1 MSATQLLTVDFET
14 YYDKDYSLSK
24 LTTEEY
30 VRSDLFEVIGVC
42 VKRNSDPIE
51 WFSGTHQETAQ
62 WLEQFDWG
70 SSLVLAHNTMFD
82 SAILSWRFNII
93 PLGWLDT
100 MSMAQVVVPATQS
113 KSLANLA
120 VYYEIGVK
128 GTEVINALGKHRS
141 DFTPQELDR
150 YADYCRLD
158 VELTYNLFNKLLVG
172 FPQQELKLIDLT
184 LRMFAEPVLEVDLD
198 LLHKHLSNI
207 RSFKD
212 KLLDASGL
220 DTETLMSN
228 NKFAEWLRS
237 RGVEPPMKISPTTGR
252 EALAFSKTDK
262 GFLALQDHDDV
273 IVQTAVAAR
282 LGVKSTLEET
292 RTERF
297 IGIGSRGRLP
307 VPLKYYAAH
316 TGRWGGSDSLNLQNL
331 PSRTGTSNLKK
342 SIVAP
347 KGFVIIDADSS
358 QIEARTLAWLAEQ
371 NDLVEFFEK
380 NNAEIAAG
388 VPKKEMQYDPYKI
401 MAAQIYGKHVDQITD
416 AERFI
421 GKTVVLGCG
430 YGMGADKFKNMLSLQ
445 KINIDKG
452 EAERIVQTYRRNN
465 FAIKNLWDQGQNVLR
480 MIMQGRNSHFGKHG
494 VVSVMEG
501 GLLLPSG
508 ITMRYNNLRRTDN
521 GFEYDAKKNE
531 VVRIYG
537 GKVVENAIQ
546 ALARIV
552 IGQQML
558 KIAERYRVVLTVHDA
573 VACIAP
579 ETEMLEARRYVE
591 ECMRTA
597 PAWAV
602 GIPLNCESG
611 YGRSYGD
618 C

>member
-24 LTTEEY
+24 VTTEEY
-30 VRSDLFEVIGVC
+30 VRSDLFEVIGVS
-42 VKRNSDPIE
+42 VKVNEDPPQ
-51 WFSGTHQETAQ
+51 WFSGTHQQTAQ
-62 WLEQFDWG
+62 WLGQFDWG

-82 SAILSWRFNII
+82 SAILSWRFGII

-100 MSMAQVVVPATQS
+100 MSMAQAVVPATQS

-120 VYYEIGVK
+120 VYYEVGVK
-128 GTEVINALGKHRS
+128 GTEVINALGKRRI
-141 DFTPQELDR
+141 DFTPQELAR
-150 YADYCRLD
+150 YGDYCVND
-158 VELTYNLFNKLLVG
+158 TELTYTLFNKLLDG

-184 LRMFAEPVLEVDLD
+184 IRMFAEPVLEVDTE
-198 LLHKHLSNI
+198 LLIEHLKGI
-207 RSFKD
+207 REFKD

-228 NKFAEWLRS
+228 NKFADWLRS
-237 RGVEPPMKISPTTGR
+237 RGVEPPTKVSPTTGR

-262 GFLALQDHDDV
+262 DFLALQDHEDV
-273 IVQTAVAAR
+273 IIQTAVAAR

-297 IGIGSRGRLP
+297 IGIGSRGKLP

-316 TGRWGGSDSLNLQNL
+316 TGRWGGADSLNLQNL
-331 PSRTGTSNLKK
+331 PSRTGSSSLKK

-347 KGFVIIDADSS
+347 QGFVMIDADSA
-358 QIEARTLAWLAEQ
+358 QIEARMLAWLSGQ
-371 NDLVEFFEK
+371 NDLVEQFTVGED
-380 NNAEIAAG
+380 
-388 VPKKEMQYDPYKI
+388 VYRL
-401 MAAQIYGKHVDQITD
+401 MASAIYSKDVSDITKD
-416 AERFI
+416 ERFI

-430 YGMGADKFKNMLSLQ
+430 YGMGAEKFKNMLSLQ
-445 KINIDKG
+445 KVSMEKS
-452 EAERIVQTYRRNN
+452 EAERIISIYREKN
-465 FAIKNLWDQGQNVLR
+465 FKIKQLWGQGQNALR
-480 MIMQGRNSHFGKHG
+480 FILQKRNAPIGQHD
-494 VVSVMEG
+494 VVRVMDG

-508 ITMRYNNLRRTDN
+508 ITMRYTNLRNDKDD
-521 GFEYDAKKNE
+521 GFMYDARKNE

-537 GKVVENAIQ
+537 GKVIENIVQ

-552 IGQQML
+552 IGHQML

-579 ETEMLEARRYVE
+579 ETEVLEAKRYVE
-591 ECMRTA
+591 ECMRSA
-597 PAWAV
+597 PDWAV
-602 GIPLNCESG
+602 GLPLNCESG

>member
-14 YYDKDYSLSK
+14 YYDRDFSLSK

-30 VRSDLFEVIGVC
+30 VRSDSFEVIGVS
-42 VKRNSDPIE
+42 VKVNEDPAQ
-51 WFSGTHQETAQ
+51 WFSGTHQQTAQ
-62 WLEQFDWG
+62 WLGQFDWG

-82 SAILSWRFNII
+82 SAILSWRFGII

-100 MSMAQVVVPATQS
+100 MSMAQAVVPATQS

-120 VYYEIGVK
+120 VYYEVGVK
-128 GTEVINALGKHRS
+128 GTEVINALGKRRI
-141 DFTPQELDR
+141 DFTPQELAR
-150 YADYCRLD
+150 YGDYCVND
-158 VELTYNLFNKLLVG
+158 TELTYTLFNKLLDG

-184 LRMFAEPVLEVDLD
+184 IRMFAEPVLEVDTE
-198 LLHKHLSNI
+198 LLIEHLKGI
-207 RSFKD
+207 REFKD

-220 DTETLMSN
+220 DTDTLMSN
-228 NKFAEWLRS
+228 NKFADWLRS

-262 GFLALQDHDDV
+262 DFLALQDHEDV
-273 IVQTAVAAR
+273 IIQTAVAAR

-316 TGRWGGSDSLNLQNL
+316 TGRWGGADSLNLQNL
-331 PSRTGTSNLKK
+331 PSRTGSSSLKK

-347 KGFVIIDADSS
+347 QGFVIIDADSA
-358 QIEARTLAWLAEQ
+358 QIEARMLAWLSGQ
-371 NDLVEFFEK
+371 NDLVEQFTVGED
-380 NNAEIAAG
+380 
-388 VPKKEMQYDPYKI
+388 VYRL
-401 MAAQIYGKHVDQITD
+401 MASAIYSKDVSDITKD
-416 AERFI
+416 ERFI

-430 YGMGADKFKNMLSLQ
+430 YGMGAEKFKNMLSLQ
-445 KINIDKG
+445 KVSMDKS
-452 EAERIVQTYRRNN
+452 EAERIISIYREKN
-465 FAIKNLWDQGQNVLR
+465 FKIKQLWGQGQNALR
-480 MIMQGRNSHFGKHG
+480 FILQKRNAPIGQHD
-494 VVSVMEG
+494 VVRVMDG

-508 ITMRYNNLRRTDN
+508 ITMRYTNLRNDKDD
-521 GFEYDAKKNE
+521 GFMYDARKNE

-537 GKVVENAIQ
+537 GKVIENIVQ

-552 IGQQML
+552 IGHQML

-579 ETEMLEARRYVE
+579 ETEVLEAKRYVE
-591 ECMRTA
+591 ECMRSA
-597 PAWAV
+597 PEWAV
-602 GIPLNCESG
+602 GLPLNCESG

>member
-14 YYDKDYSLSK
+14 YYDRDFSLSK

-30 VRSDLFEVIGVC
+30 VRSDSFEVIGVS
-42 VKRNSDPIE
+42 VKVNEDPAQ
-51 WFSGTHQETAQ
+51 WFSGTHQQ
-62 WLEQFDWG
+62 MWMWLEQFDWA

-82 SAILSWRFNII
+82 SAILSWRFGII

-100 MSMAQVVVPATQS
+100 MSMAQAIVPATQS

-120 VYYEIGVK
+120 VYYEVGVK
-128 GTEVINALGKHRS
+128 GTEVINALGKRRI
-141 DFTPQELDR
+141 DFTPQELAR
-150 YADYCRLD
+150 YGDYCVND
-158 VELTYNLFNKLLVG
+158 TELTYTLFNKLLDG
-172 FPQQELKLIDLT
+172 FPQHELKLIDLT
-184 LRMFAEPVLEVDLD
+184 IKMFAEPVLEIDTE
-198 LLHKHLSNI
+198 LLVEHLRGI
-207 RSFKD
+207 REFKD

-228 NKFAEWLRS
+228 NKFADWLRS

-262 GFLALQDHDDV
+262 NFLALQDHEDV
-273 IVQTAVAAR
+273 IIQTAVAAR

-316 TGRWGGSDSLNLQNL
+316 TGRWGGADSLNLQNL
-331 PSRTGTSNLKK
+331 PSRTGSSSLKK

-347 KGFVIIDADSS
+347 QGFVMIDADSA
-358 QIEARTLAWLAEQ
+358 QIEARMLAWLSGQ
-371 NDLVEFFEK
+371 NDLVEQFTVGED
-380 NNAEIAAG
+380 
-388 VPKKEMQYDPYKI
+388 VYRL
-401 MAAQIYGKHVDQITD
+401 MASAIYNKDVSDITKD
-416 AERFI
+416 ERFI

-430 YGMGADKFKNMLSLQ
+430 YGMGAEKFKNMLSLQ
-445 KINIDKG
+445 KVAMDKS
-452 EAERIVQTYRRNN
+452 EAERIISIYREKN
-465 FAIKNLWDQGQNVLR
+465 FKIKQLWGQGQNALR
-480 MIMQGRNSHFGKHG
+480 FILQKRNAPIGQHD
-494 VVSVMEG
+494 VVRVMDG

-508 ITMRYNNLRRTDN
+508 ITMRYTNLRNDKDD
-521 GFEYDAKKNE
+521 GFMYDARKNE

-537 GKVVENAIQ
+537 GKVIENIVQ

-552 IGQQML
+552 IGHQML

-579 ETEMLEARRYVE
+579 ETEVLEAKRYVE
-591 ECMRTA
+591 ECMRSA
-597 PAWAV
+597 PDWAV
-602 GIPLNCESG
+602 GLPLNCESG

>member
-14 YYDKDYSLSK
+14 YYDRDFSLSK

-30 VRSDLFEVIGVC
+30 VRSDSFEVIGVS
-42 VKRNSDPIE
+42 VKVNEDPAQ
-51 WFSGTHQETAQ
+51 WFSGTHQQTAQ
-62 WLEQFDWG
+62 WLGQFDWG

-82 SAILSWRFNII
+82 SAILSWRFGII

-100 MSMAQVVVPATQS
+100 MSMAQAVVPATQS

-120 VYYEIGVK
+120 VYYEVGVK
-128 GTEVINALGKHRS
+128 GTEVINALGKRRI
-141 DFTPQELDR
+141 DFTPQELAR
-150 YADYCRLD
+150 YGDYCVND
-158 VELTYNLFNKLLVG
+158 TELTYTLFNKLLDG

-184 LRMFAEPVLEVDLD
+184 IRMFAEPVLEVDTE
-198 LLHKHLSNI
+198 LLIEHLKGI
-207 RSFKD
+207 REFKD

-220 DTETLMSN
+220 DTDTLMSN
-228 NKFAEWLRS
+228 NKFADWLRS
-237 RGVEPPMKISPTTGR
+237 RGVEPPTKISPTTGR

-262 GFLALQDHDDV
+262 DFLALQDHEDV
-273 IVQTAVAAR
+273 IIQTAVAAR

-316 TGRWGGSDSLNLQNL
+316 TGRWGGADSLNLQNL
-331 PSRTGTSNLKK
+331 PSRTGSSSLKK

-347 KGFVIIDADSS
+347 QGFVIIDADSA
-358 QIEARTLAWLAEQ
+358 QIEARMLAWLSGQ
-371 NDLVEFFEK
+371 NDLVEQFTVGED
-380 NNAEIAAG
+380 
-388 VPKKEMQYDPYKI
+388 VYRL
-401 MAAQIYGKHVDQITD
+401 MASAIYSKDVSDITKD
-416 AERFI
+416 ERFI

-430 YGMGADKFKNMLSLQ
+430 YGMGAEKFKNMLSLQ
-445 KINIDKG
+445 KVSMDKS
-452 EAERIVQTYRRNN
+452 EAERIISIYREKN
-465 FAIKNLWDQGQNVLR
+465 FKIKQLWGQGQNALR
-480 MIMQGRNSHFGKHG
+480 FILQKRNAPIGQHD
-494 VVSVMEG
+494 VVRVMDG

-508 ITMRYNNLRRTDN
+508 ITMRYTNLRNDKDD
-521 GFEYDAKKNE
+521 GFMYDARKNE

-537 GKVVENAIQ
+537 GKVIENIVQ

-552 IGQQML
+552 IGHQML
-558 KIAERYRVVLTVHDA
+558 KIAERYKVVLTVHDA

-579 ETEMLEARRYVE
+579 ETEVLEAKRYVE
-591 ECMRTA
+591 ECMRSA
-597 PAWAV
+597 PEWAV
-602 GIPLNCESG
+602 GLPLNCESG

>member
-14 YYDKDYSLSK
+14 YYDRDFSLSK

-30 VRSDLFEVIGVC
+30 VRSDSFEVIGVS
-42 VKRNSDPIE
+42 VKVNEDPAQ
-51 WFSGTHQETAQ
+51 WFSGTHQQTAQ
-62 WLEQFDWG
+62 WLGQFDWG

-82 SAILSWRFNII
+82 SAILSWRFGII

-100 MSMAQVVVPATQS
+100 MSMAQAVVPATQS

-120 VYYEIGVK
+120 VYYEVGVK
-128 GTEVINALGKHRS
+128 GTEVINALGKRRI
-141 DFTPQELDR
+141 DFTSQELAR
-150 YADYCRLD
+150 YGDYCVND
-158 VELTYNLFNKLLVG
+158 TELTYTLFNKLLDG

-184 LRMFAEPVLEVDLD
+184 IRMFAEPVLEVDTE
-198 LLHKHLSNI
+198 LLIEHLKGI
-207 RSFKD
+207 REFKD

-228 NKFAEWLRS
+228 NKFADWLRS
-237 RGVEPPMKISPTTGR
+237 RGVEPPTKVSPTTGR

-262 GFLALQDHDDV
+262 DFLALQDHEDV
-273 IVQTAVAAR
+273 IIQTAVAAR

-297 IGIGSRGRLP
+297 IGIGSRGKLP

-316 TGRWGGSDSLNLQNL
+316 TGRWGGADSLNLQNL
-331 PSRTGTSNLKK
+331 PSRTGSSSLKK

-347 KGFVIIDADSS
+347 QGFVMIDADSA
-358 QIEARTLAWLAEQ
+358 QIEARMLAWLSGQ
-371 NDLVEFFEK
+371 NDLVEQFTVGED
-380 NNAEIAAG
+380 
-388 VPKKEMQYDPYKI
+388 VYRL
-401 MAAQIYGKHVDQITD
+401 MASAIYSKDVSDITKD
-416 AERFI
+416 ERFI

-430 YGMGADKFKNMLSLQ
+430 YGMGAEKFKNMLSLQ
-445 KINIDKG
+445 KVSMDKS
-452 EAERIVQTYRRNN
+452 EAERIISIYREKN
-465 FAIKNLWDQGQNVLR
+465 FKIKQLWGQGQNALR
-480 MIMQGRNSHFGKHG
+480 FILQKRNAPIGQHD
-494 VVSVMEG
+494 VVRVMDG

-508 ITMRYNNLRRTDN
+508 ITMRYTNLRNDKDD
-521 GFEYDAKKNE
+521 GFMYDARKNE

-537 GKVVENAIQ
+537 GKVIENIVQ

-552 IGQQML
+552 IGHQML

-579 ETEMLEARRYVE
+579 ETEVLEAKRYVE
-591 ECMRTA
+591 ECMRSA
-597 PAWAV
+597 PDWAV
-602 GIPLNCESG
+602 GLPLNCESG

>member
-24 LTTEEY
+24 VTTEEY
-30 VRSDLFEVIGVC
+30 VRSDLFEVIGVS
-42 VKRNSDPIE
+42 VKVNEDPPQ
-51 WFSGTHQETAQ
+51 WFSGTHQQTAQ
-62 WLEQFDWG
+62 WLGQFDWG

-82 SAILSWRFNII
+82 SAILSWRFGII

-100 MSMAQVVVPATQS
+100 MSMAQAIVPATQS

-120 VYYEIGVK
+120 VYYEVGVK
-128 GTEVINALGKHRS
+128 GTEVINALGKRRI
-141 DFTPQELDR
+141 DFTPQELAR
-150 YADYCRLD
+150 YGDYCVND
-158 VELTYNLFNKLLVG
+158 TELTYTLFNKLLDG

-184 LRMFAEPVLEVDLD
+184 IRMFAEPVLEVDTEMLVE
-198 LLHKHLSNI
+198 HLTSI
-207 RSFKD
+207 RNFKD

-228 NKFAEWLRS
+228 NKFADWLRS
-237 RGVEPPMKISPTTGR
+237 RGVEPPTKISPTTGR

-262 GFLALQDHDDV
+262 DFLALQDHEDV
-273 IVQTAVAAR
+273 IIQTAVAAR

-316 TGRWGGSDSLNLQNL
+316 TGRWGGADSLNLQNL
-331 PSRTGTSNLKK
+331 PSRTGSSSLKK

-347 KGFVIIDADSS
+347 QGFVIIDADSA
-358 QIEARTLAWLAEQ
+358 QIEARMLAWLSGQ
-371 NDLVEFFEK
+371 NDLVEQFTVGED
-380 NNAEIAAG
+380 
-388 VPKKEMQYDPYKI
+388 VYRL
-401 MAAQIYGKHVDQITD
+401 MASAIYSKDVSDITKD
-416 AERFI
+416 ERFI

-430 YGMGADKFKNMLSLQ
+430 YGMGAEKFKNMLSLQ
-445 KINIDKG
+445 KVSMDKS
-452 EAERIVQTYRRNN
+452 EAERIISIYREKN
-465 FAIKNLWDQGQNVLR
+465 FKIKQLWGQGQNALR
-480 MIMQGRNSHFGKHG
+480 FILQKRNAPIGQHD
-494 VVSVMEG
+494 VVRVMDG

-508 ITMRYNNLRRTDN
+508 ITMRYTNLRNDKDD
-521 GFEYDAKKNE
+521 GFMYDARKNE

-537 GKVVENAIQ
+537 GKVIENIVQ

-552 IGQQML
+552 IGHQML

-579 ETEMLEARRYVE
+579 ETEVLEAKRYVE
-591 ECMRTA
+591 ECMRSA
-597 PAWAV
+597 PEWAV
-602 GIPLNCESG
+602 GLPLNCESG

>member
-14 YYDKDYSLSK
+14 YYDRDFSLSK

-30 VRSDLFEVIGVC
+30 VRSDSFEVIGVS
-42 VKRNSDPIE
+42 VKVNEDPAQ
-51 WFSGTHQETAQ
+51 WFSGTHQQTAQ
-62 WLEQFDWG
+62 WLGQFDWG

-82 SAILSWRFNII
+82 SAILSWRFGII

-100 MSMAQVVVPATQS
+100 MSMAQAVVPATQS

-120 VYYEIGVK
+120 VYYEVGVK
-128 GTEVINALGKHRS
+128 GTEVINALGKRRI
-141 DFTPQELDR
+141 DFTPQELAR
-150 YADYCRLD
+150 YGDYCVND
-158 VELTYNLFNKLLVG
+158 TELTYTLFNKLLDG
-172 FPQQELKLIDLT
+172 FPQHELKLIDLT
-184 LRMFAEPVLEVDLD
+184 IKMFAEPVLEIDTE
-198 LLHKHLSNI
+198 LLVEHLRGI
-207 RSFKD
+207 REFKD

-228 NKFAEWLRS
+228 NKFADWLRS

-262 GFLALQDHDDV
+262 NFLALQDHEDV
-273 IVQTAVAAR
+273 IIQTAVAAR

-316 TGRWGGSDSLNLQNL
+316 TGRWGGAESLNLQNL
-331 PSRTGTSNLKK
+331 PSRTGSSSLKK

-347 KGFVIIDADSS
+347 QGFVMIDADSA
-358 QIEARTLAWLAEQ
+358 QIEARMLAWLSGQ
-371 NDLVEFFEK
+371 NDLVEQFTVGED
-380 NNAEIAAG
+380 
-388 VPKKEMQYDPYKI
+388 VYRL
-401 MAAQIYGKHVDQITD
+401 MASAIYNKDVSDITKD
-416 AERFI
+416 ERFI

-430 YGMGADKFKNMLSLQ
+430 YGMGAEKFKNMLSLQ
-445 KINIDKG
+445 KVSMDKS
-452 EAERIVQTYRRNN
+452 EAERIISIYREKN
-465 FAIKNLWDQGQNVLR
+465 FKIKQLWGQGQNALR
-480 MIMQGRNSHFGKHG
+480 FILQKRNAPIGQHD
-494 VVSVMEG
+494 VVRVMDG

-508 ITMRYNNLRRTDN
+508 ITMRYTNLRNDKDD
-521 GFEYDAKKNE
+521 GFMYDARKNE

-537 GKVVENAIQ
+537 GKVIENIVQ

-552 IGQQML
+552 IGHQML

-579 ETEMLEARRYVE
+579 ETEVLEAKQYVE
-591 ECMRTA
+591 ECMRSA
-597 PAWAV
+597 PDWAV
-602 GIPLNCESG
+602 GLPLNCESG

>member
-14 YYDKDYSLSK
+14 YYDRDFSLSK

-30 VRSDLFEVIGVC
+30 VRSDSFEVIGVS
-42 VKRNSDPIE
+42 VKVNEDPAQ
-51 WFSGTHQETAQ
+51 WFSGTHQQTAQ
-62 WLEQFDWG
+62 WLGQFDWG

-82 SAILSWRFNII
+82 SAILSWRFGIT

-100 MSMAQVVVPATQS
+100 MSMAQAVVPATQS

-120 VYYEIGVK
+120 VYYEVGVK
-128 GTEVINALGKHRS
+128 GTEVINALGKRRI
-141 DFTPQELDR
+141 DFTPQELAR
-150 YADYCRLD
+150 YGDYCVND
-158 VELTYNLFNKLLVG
+158 TELTYTLFNKLLDG

-184 LRMFAEPVLEVDLD
+184 IRMFAEPVLEVDTE
-198 LLHKHLSNI
+198 LLIEHLKGI
-207 RSFKD
+207 REFKD

-228 NKFAEWLRS
+228 NKFADWLRS
-237 RGVEPPMKISPTTGR
+237 RGVEPPTKVSPTTGR

-262 GFLALQDHDDV
+262 DFLALQDHEDV
-273 IVQTAVAAR
+273 IIQTAVAAR

-297 IGIGSRGRLP
+297 IGIGSRGKLP

-316 TGRWGGSDSLNLQNL
+316 TGRWGGADSLNLQNL
-331 PSRTGTSNLKK
+331 PSRTGSSSLKK

-347 KGFVIIDADSS
+347 QGFVMIDADSA
-358 QIEARTLAWLAEQ
+358 QIEARMLAWLSGQ
-371 NDLVEFFEK
+371 NDLVEQFTVGED
-380 NNAEIAAG
+380 
-388 VPKKEMQYDPYKI
+388 VYRL
-401 MAAQIYGKHVDQITD
+401 MASAIYSKDVSDITKD
-416 AERFI
+416 ERFI

-430 YGMGADKFKNMLSLQ
+430 YGMGAEKFKNMLSLQ
-445 KINIDKG
+445 KVSMEKS
-452 EAERIVQTYRRNN
+452 EAERIISIYREKN
-465 FAIKNLWDQGQNVLR
+465 FKIKQLWGQGQNALR
-480 MIMQGRNSHFGKHG
+480 FILQKRNAPIGQHD
-494 VVSVMEG
+494 VVRVMDG

-508 ITMRYNNLRRTDN
+508 ITMRYTNLRNDKDD
-521 GFEYDAKKNE
+521 GFMYDARKNE

-537 GKVVENAIQ
+537 GKVIENIVQ

-552 IGQQML
+552 IGHQML

-579 ETEMLEARRYVE
+579 ETEVLEAKRYVE
-591 ECMRTA
+591 ECMRSA
-597 PAWAV
+597 PDWAV
-602 GIPLNCESG
+602 GLPLNCESG

>member
-14 YYDKDYSLSK
+14 YYDRDFSLSK

-30 VRSDLFEVIGVC
+30 VRSDSFEVIGVS
-42 VKRNSDPIE
+42 VKVNEDPAQ
-51 WFSGTHQETAQ
+51 WFSGTHQQTAQ
-62 WLEQFDWG
+62 WLGQFDWG

-82 SAILSWRFNII
+82 SAILSWRFGII

-100 MSMAQVVVPATQS
+100 MSMAQAVVPATQS

-120 VYYEIGVK
+120 VYYEVGVK
-128 GTEVINALGKHRS
+128 GTEVINALGKRRI
-141 DFTPQELDR
+141 DFTSQELAR
-150 YADYCRLD
+150 YGDYCVND
-158 VELTYNLFNKLLVG
+158 TELTYTLFNKLLDG

-184 LRMFAEPVLEVDLD
+184 IRMFAEPVLEVDTE
-198 LLHKHLSNI
+198 LLIEHLKGI
-207 RSFKD
+207 REFKD

-220 DTETLMSN
+220 DTDTLMSN
-228 NKFAEWLRS
+228 NKFADWLRS

-262 GFLALQDHDDV
+262 DFLALQDHEDV
-273 IVQTAVAAR
+273 IIQTAVAAR

-316 TGRWGGSDSLNLQNL
+316 TGRWGGADSLNLQNL
-331 PSRTGTSNLKK
+331 PSRTGSSSLKK

-347 KGFVIIDADSS
+347 QGFVIIDADSA
-358 QIEARTLAWLAEQ
+358 QIEARMLAWLSGQ
-371 NDLVEFFEK
+371 NDLVEQFTVGED
-380 NNAEIAAG
+380 
-388 VPKKEMQYDPYKI
+388 VYRL
-401 MAAQIYGKHVDQITD
+401 MASAIYSKDVSDITKD
-416 AERFI
+416 ERFI

-430 YGMGADKFKNMLSLQ
+430 YGMGAEKFKNMLSLQ
-445 KINIDKG
+445 KVSMDKS
-452 EAERIVQTYRRNN
+452 EAERIISIYREKN
-465 FAIKNLWDQGQNVLR
+465 FKIKQLWGQGQNALR
-480 MIMQGRNSHFGKHG
+480 FILQKRNAPIGQHN
-494 VVSVMEG
+494 VVSVMNG

-508 ITMRYNNLRRTDN
+508 ITMRYTNLRNDKDD
-521 GFEYDAKKNE
+521 GFMYDARKNE

-537 GKVVENAIQ
+537 GKVIENIVQ

-552 IGQQML
+552 IGHQML
-558 KIAERYRVVLTVHDA
+558 KIAERYKVVLTVHDA

-579 ETEMLEARRYVE
+579 ETEVLEAKRYVE
-591 ECMRTA
+591 ECMRSA
-597 PAWAV
+597 PEWAV
-602 GIPLNCESG
+602 GLPLNCESG

>member
-14 YYDKDYSLSK
+14 YYDRDFSLSK
-24 LTTEEY
+24 STTEEY
-30 VRSDLFEVIGVC
+30 VRSDLFEVIGVS
-42 VKRNSDPIE
+42 VKVNEDPAQ
-51 WFSGTHQETAQ
+51 WFSGTHQQTAQ

-82 SAILSWRFNII
+82 SAILSWRFGII

-100 MSMAQVVVPATQS
+100 MSMAQAVVPATQS

-120 VYYEIGVK
+120 VYYEVGVK
-128 GTEVINALGKHRS
+128 GTEVINALGKRRI
-141 DFTPQELDR
+141 DFTPQELAR
-150 YADYCRLD
+150 YGDYCVND
-158 VELTYNLFNKLLVG
+158 TELTYTLFNKLLDG

-184 LRMFAEPVLEVDLD
+184 IRMFAEPVLEVDVS
-198 LLHKHLSNI
+198 LLTEHLTSI
-207 RSFKD
+207 RNFKD

-228 NKFAEWLRS
+228 NKFADWLRS

-262 GFLALQDHDDV
+262 DFLALQDHEDV
-273 IVQTAVAAR
+273 IIQTAVAAR

-316 TGRWGGSDSLNLQNL
+316 TGRWGGADSLNLQNL
-331 PSRTGTSNLKK
+331 PSRTGSSSLKK

-347 KGFVIIDADSS
+347 QGFVMIDADSA
-358 QIEARTLAWLAEQ
+358 QIEARMLAWLSGQ
-371 NDLVEFFEK
+371 NDLVEQFTVGED
-380 NNAEIAAG
+380 
-388 VPKKEMQYDPYKI
+388 VYRL
-401 MAAQIYGKHVDQITD
+401 MASAIYSKDVSDITKD
-416 AERFI
+416 ERFI

-430 YGMGADKFKNMLSLQ
+430 YGMGAEKFKNMLSLQ
-445 KINIDKG
+445 KVSMDKS
-452 EAERIVQTYRRNN
+452 EAERIISIYREKN
-465 FAIKNLWDQGQNVLR
+465 FKIKQLWGQGQNALR
-480 MIMQGRNSHFGKHG
+480 FILQKRNAPIGQHN
-494 VVSVMEG
+494 VVSVMDG

-508 ITMRYNNLRRTDN
+508 ITMRYTNLRNDKDD
-521 GFEYDAKKNE
+521 GFIYDARKNE

-537 GKVVENAIQ
+537 GKVIENIVQ

-552 IGQQML
+552 IGHQML

-579 ETEMLEARRYVE
+579 ETEVLEAKRYVE
-591 ECMRTA
+591 ECMRSA
-597 PAWAV
+597 PEWAV
-602 GIPLNCESG
+602 GLPLNCESG

>member
-14 YYDKDYSLSK
+14 YYDRDFSLSK

-30 VRSDLFEVIGVC
+30 VRSDSFEVIGVS
-42 VKRNSDPIE
+42 VKVNEDPAQ
-51 WFSGTHQETAQ
+51 WFSGTHQQTAQ
-62 WLEQFDWG
+62 WLGQFDWG

-82 SAILSWRFNII
+82 SAILSWRFGII

-100 MSMAQVVVPATQS
+100 MSMAQAIVPATQS

-120 VYYEIGVK
+120 VYYEVGVK
-128 GTEVINALGKHRS
+128 GTEVINALGKRRM
-141 DFTPQELDR
+141 DFTPQELAR
-150 YADYCRLD
+150 YGDYCVND
-158 VELTYNLFNKLLVG
+158 TELTYTLFNKLLDG

-184 LRMFAEPVLEVDLD
+184 IRMFAEPVLEVDTE
-198 LLHKHLSNI
+198 LLIEHLKGI
-207 RSFKD
+207 REFKD

-220 DTETLMSN
+220 DTDTLMSN
-228 NKFAEWLRS
+228 NKFADWLRS
-237 RGVEPPMKISPTTGR
+237 RGVEPPTKISPTTGR

-262 GFLALQDHDDV
+262 DFLALQDHEDV
-273 IVQTAVAAR
+273 IIQTAVAAR

-316 TGRWGGSDSLNLQNL
+316 TGRWGGADSLNLQNL
-331 PSRTGTSNLKK
+331 PSRTGSSSLKK

-347 KGFVIIDADSS
+347 QGFVIIDADSA
-358 QIEARTLAWLAEQ
+358 QIEARMLAWLSGQ
-371 NDLVEFFEK
+371 NDLVEQFTVGED
-380 NNAEIAAG
+380 
-388 VPKKEMQYDPYKI
+388 VYRL
-401 MAAQIYGKHVDQITD
+401 MASAIYSKDVSDITKD
-416 AERFI
+416 ERFI

-430 YGMGADKFKNMLSLQ
+430 YGMGAEKFKNMLSLQ
-445 KINIDKG
+445 KVSMDKS
-452 EAERIVQTYRRNN
+452 EAERIISIYREKN
-465 FAIKNLWDQGQNVLR
+465 FKIKQLWGQGQNALR
-480 MIMQGRNSHFGKHG
+480 FILQKRNAPIGQHD
-494 VVSVMEG
+494 VVRVMDG

-508 ITMRYNNLRRTDN
+508 ITMRYTNLRNDKDD
-521 GFEYDAKKNE
+521 GFIYDARKNE

-537 GKVVENAIQ
+537 GKVIENIVQ

-552 IGQQML
+552 IGHQML

-579 ETEMLEARRYVE
+579 ETEVLEAKRYVE
-591 ECMRTA
+591 ECMRSA
-597 PAWAV
+597 PEWAV
-602 GIPLNCESG
+602 GLPLNCESG

>member
-14 YYDKDYSLSK
+14 YYDRDFSLSK

-30 VRSDLFEVIGVC
+30 VRSDSFEVIGVS
-42 VKRNSDPIE
+42 VKVNEDPAQ
-51 WFSGTHQETAQ
+51 WFSGTHQQTAQ

-82 SAILSWRFNII
+82 SAILSWRFGII

-100 MSMAQVVVPATQS
+100 MSMAQAVVPATQS

-120 VYYEIGVK
+120 VYYEVGVK
-128 GTEVINALGKHRS
+128 GTEVINALGKRRI
-141 DFTPQELDR
+141 DFTPQELAR
-150 YADYCRLD
+150 YGDYCVND
-158 VELTYNLFNKLLVG
+158 TELTYTLFNKLLDG

-184 LRMFAEPVLEVDLD
+184 IRMFAEPVLEVDTE
-198 LLHKHLSNI
+198 LLIEHLKGI
-207 RSFKD
+207 REFKD

-228 NKFAEWLRS
+228 NKFADWLRS

-262 GFLALQDHDDV
+262 DFLALQDHEDV
-273 IVQTAVAAR
+273 IIQTAVAAR

-316 TGRWGGSDSLNLQNL
+316 TGRWGGADSLNLQNL
-331 PSRTGTSNLKK
+331 PSRTGSSSLKK

-347 KGFVIIDADSS
+347 QGFVMIDADSA
-358 QIEARTLAWLAEQ
+358 QIEARMLAWLSGQ
-371 NDLVEFFEK
+371 NDLVEQFTVGED
-380 NNAEIAAG
+380 
-388 VPKKEMQYDPYKI
+388 VYRL
-401 MAAQIYGKHVDQITD
+401 MASAIYNKDVSDITKD
-416 AERFI
+416 ERFI

-430 YGMGADKFKNMLSLQ
+430 YGMGAEKFKNMLSLQ
-445 KINIDKG
+445 KVSMEKS
-452 EAERIVQTYRRNN
+452 EAERIISIYREKN
-465 FAIKNLWDQGQNVLR
+465 FKIKQLWGQGQNALR
-480 MIMQGRNSHFGKHG
+480 FILQKRNAPIGQHN
-494 VVSVMEG
+494 VVSVMNG

-508 ITMRYNNLRRTDN
+508 ITMRYTNLRNDKDD
-521 GFEYDAKKNE
+521 GFMYDARKNE

-537 GKVVENAIQ
+537 GKVIENIVQ

-552 IGQQML
+552 IGHQML

-579 ETEMLEARRYVE
+579 ETEVLEAKRYVE
-591 ECMRTA
+591 ECMRSA
-597 PAWAV
+597 PEWAV
-602 GIPLNCESG
+602 GLPLNCESG

>member
-14 YYDKDYSLSK
+14 YYDRDFSLSK
-24 LTTEEY
+24 STTEEY
-30 VRSDLFEVIGVC
+30 VRSDLFEVIGVS
-42 VKRNSDPIE
+42 VKVNEDPAQ
-51 WFSGTHQETAQ
+51 WFSGTHQQTAQ
-62 WLEQFDWG
+62 WLGQFDWG

-82 SAILSWRFNII
+82 SAILSWRFGII

-100 MSMAQVVVPATQS
+100 MSMAQAVVPATQS

-120 VYYEIGVK
+120 VYYEVGVK
-128 GTEVINALGKHRS
+128 GTEVINALGKRRI
-141 DFTPQELDR
+141 DFTPQELAR
-150 YADYCRLD
+150 YGDYCVND
-158 VELTYNLFNKLLVG
+158 TELTYTLFNKLLDG

-184 LRMFAEPVLEVDLD
+184 IRMFAEPVLEVDTE
-198 LLHKHLSNI
+198 LLIEHLKGI
-207 RSFKD
+207 REFKD

-220 DTETLMSN
+220 DTDTLMSN
-228 NKFAEWLRS
+228 NKFADWLRS

-262 GFLALQDHDDV
+262 DFLALQDHEDV
-273 IVQTAVAAR
+273 IIQTAVAAR

-316 TGRWGGSDSLNLQNL
+316 TGRWGGADSLNLQNL
-331 PSRTGTSNLKK
+331 PSRTGSSSLKK

-347 KGFVIIDADSS
+347 QGFVIIDADSA
-358 QIEARTLAWLAEQ
+358 QIEARMLAWLSGQ
-371 NDLVEFFEK
+371 NDLVEQFTVGED
-380 NNAEIAAG
+380 
-388 VPKKEMQYDPYKI
+388 VYRL
-401 MAAQIYGKHVDQITD
+401 MASAIYSKDVSDITKD
-416 AERFI
+416 ERFI

-430 YGMGADKFKNMLSLQ
+430 YGMGAEKFKNMLSLQ
-445 KINIDKG
+445 KVSMDKS
-452 EAERIVQTYRRNN
+452 EAERIISIYREKN
-465 FAIKNLWDQGQNVLR
+465 FKIKQLWGQGQNALR
-480 MIMQGRNSHFGKHG
+480 FILQKRNAPIGQHN
-494 VVSVMEG
+494 VVSVMDG

-508 ITMRYNNLRRTDN
+508 ITMRYTNLRNDKDD
-521 GFEYDAKKNE
+521 GFIYDARKNE

-537 GKVVENAIQ
+537 GKVIENIVQ

-552 IGQQML
+552 IGHQML

-579 ETEMLEARRYVE
+579 ETEVLEAKRYVE
-591 ECMRTA
+591 ECMRSA
-597 PAWAV
+597 PEWAV
-602 GIPLNCESG
+602 GLPLNCESG

>member
-14 YYDKDYSLSK
+14 YYDRDFSLSK

-30 VRSDLFEVIGVC
+30 VRSDSFEVIGVS
-42 VKRNSDPIE
+42 VKVNEDPAQ
-51 WFSGTHQETAQ
+51 WFSGTHQQTAQ
-62 WLEQFDWG
+62 WLGQFDWG

-82 SAILSWRFNII
+82 SAILSWRFGIT

-100 MSMAQVVVPATQS
+100 MSMAQAVVPATQS

-120 VYYEIGVK
+120 VYYEVGVK
-128 GTEVINALGKHRS
+128 GTEVINALGKRRI
-141 DFTPQELDR
+141 DFTSQELAR
-150 YADYCRLD
+150 YGDYCVND
-158 VELTYNLFNKLLVG
+158 TELTYTLFNKLLDG

-184 LRMFAEPVLEVDLD
+184 IRMFAEPVLEVDTE
-198 LLHKHLSNI
+198 LLIEHLKGI
-207 RSFKD
+207 REFKD

-228 NKFAEWLRS
+228 NKFADWLRS
-237 RGVEPPMKISPTTGR
+237 RGVEPPTKVSPTTGR

-262 GFLALQDHDDV
+262 DFLALQDHEDV
-273 IVQTAVAAR
+273 IIQTAVAAR

-297 IGIGSRGRLP
+297 IGIGSRGKLP

-316 TGRWGGSDSLNLQNL
+316 TGRWGGADSLNLQNL
-331 PSRTGTSNLKK
+331 PSRTGSSSLKK

-347 KGFVIIDADSS
+347 QGFVMIDADSA
-358 QIEARTLAWLAEQ
+358 QIEARMLAWLSGQ
-371 NDLVEFFEK
+371 NDLVEQFTVGED
-380 NNAEIAAG
+380 
-388 VPKKEMQYDPYKI
+388 VYRL
-401 MAAQIYGKHVDQITD
+401 MASAIYSKDVSDITKD
-416 AERFI
+416 ERFI

-430 YGMGADKFKNMLSLQ
+430 YGMGAEKFKNMLSLQ
-445 KINIDKG
+445 KIAMEKS
-452 EAERIVQTYRRNN
+452 EAERIIRIYREKN
-465 FAIKNLWDQGQNVLR
+465 FKIKQLWGEGQNALR
-480 MIMQGRNSHFGKHG
+480 FILQKRNAPIGQHD
-494 VVSVMEG
+494 VVRVMNG

-508 ITMRYNNLRRTDN
+508 ITMLYNNLRQDEE
-521 GFEYDAKKNE
+521 GFQYDAKKNE
-531 VVRIYG
+531 TVRIYG
-537 GKVVENAIQ
+537 GKVVENIVQ

-579 ETEMLEARRYVE
+579 ETEVLEAKRYVE
-591 ECMRTA
+591 ECMRLA
-597 PAWAV
+597 PEWAT
-602 GIPLNCESG
+602 GLPLNCESG

>member
-14 YYDKDYSLSK
+14 YYDRDFSLSK

-30 VRSDLFEVIGVC
+30 VRSDSFEVIGVS
-42 VKRNSDPIE
+42 VKVNEDPAQ
-51 WFSGTHQETAQ
+51 WFSGTHQQTAQ
-62 WLEQFDWG
+62 WLGQFDWG

-82 SAILSWRFNII
+82 SAILSWRFGII

-100 MSMAQVVVPATQS
+100 MSMAQAIVPATQS
-113 KSLANLA
+113 KSLASLA
-120 VYYEIGVK
+120 VYYEVGVK
-128 GTEVINALGKHRS
+128 GTEVINALGKRRI
-141 DFTPQELDR
+141 DFTPQELAR
-150 YADYCRLD
+150 YGDYCVND
-158 VELTYNLFNKLLVG
+158 TELTYTLFNKLLDG

-184 LRMFAEPVLEVDLD
+184 IRMFAEPVLEVDTE
-198 LLHKHLSNI
+198 LLIEHLKGI
-207 RSFKD
+207 REFKD

-220 DTETLMSN
+220 DTDTLMSN
-228 NKFAEWLRS
+228 NKFADWLRS

-262 GFLALQDHDDV
+262 DFLALQDHEDV
-273 IVQTAVAAR
+273 IIQTAVAAR

-316 TGRWGGSDSLNLQNL
+316 TGRWGGADSLNLQNL
-331 PSRTGTSNLKK
+331 PSRTGSSSLKK

-347 KGFVIIDADSS
+347 QGFVIIDADSA
-358 QIEARTLAWLAEQ
+358 QIEARMLAWLSGQ
-371 NDLVEFFEK
+371 NDLVEQFTVGED
-380 NNAEIAAG
+380 
-388 VPKKEMQYDPYKI
+388 VYRL
-401 MAAQIYGKHVDQITD
+401 MASAIYSKDVSDITKD
-416 AERFI
+416 ERFI

-430 YGMGADKFKNMLSLQ
+430 YGMGAEKFKNMLSLQ
-445 KINIDKG
+445 KVSMDKS
-452 EAERIVQTYRRNN
+452 EAERIISIYREKN
-465 FAIKNLWDQGQNVLR
+465 FKIKQLWGQGQNALR
-480 MIMQGRNSHFGKHG
+480 FILQKRNAPIGQHD
-494 VVSVMEG
+494 VVRVMDG

-508 ITMRYNNLRRTDN
+508 ITMRYTNLRNDKDD
-521 GFEYDAKKNE
+521 GFMYDARKNE

-537 GKVVENAIQ
+537 GKVIENIVQ

-552 IGQQML
+552 IGHQML
-558 KIAERYRVVLTVHDA
+558 KIAERYKVVLTVHDA

-579 ETEMLEARRYVE
+579 ETEVLEAKRYVE
-591 ECMRTA
+591 ECMRSA
-597 PAWAV
+597 PEWAV
-602 GIPLNCESG
+602 GLPLNCESG

>member
-14 YYDKDYSLSK
+14 YYDRDFSLSK
-24 LTTEEY
+24 STTEEY
-30 VRSDLFEVIGVC
+30 VRSDSFEVIGVS
-42 VKRNSDPIE
+42 VKVNEDPAQ
-51 WFSGTHQETAQ
+51 WFSGTHQQTAQ
-62 WLEQFDWG
+62 WLGQFDWG

-82 SAILSWRFNII
+82 SAILSWRFGII

-100 MSMAQVVVPATQS
+100 MSMAQAIVPATQS

-120 VYYEIGVK
+120 VYYEVGVK
-128 GTEVINALGKHRS
+128 GTEVINALGKRRI
-141 DFTPQELDR
+141 DFTPQELAR
-150 YADYCRLD
+150 YGDYCVND
-158 VELTYNLFNKLLVG
+158 TELTYTLFNKLLDG

-184 LRMFAEPVLEVDLD
+184 IRMFAEPVLEVDVS
-198 LLHKHLSNI
+198 LLTEHLTSI
-207 RSFKD
+207 RNFKD

-228 NKFAEWLRS
+228 NKFADWLRS

-262 GFLALQDHDDV
+262 DFLALQDHEDV
-273 IVQTAVAAR
+273 IIQTAVAAR

-316 TGRWGGSDSLNLQNL
+316 TGRWGGADSLNLQNL
-331 PSRTGTSNLKK
+331 PSRTGSSSLKK

-347 KGFVIIDADSS
+347 QGFVMIDADSA
-358 QIEARTLAWLAEQ
+358 QIEARMLAWLSGQ
-371 NDLVEFFEK
+371 NDLVEQFTVGED
-380 NNAEIAAG
+380 
-388 VPKKEMQYDPYKI
+388 VYRL
-401 MAAQIYGKHVDQITD
+401 MASAIYNKDVSDITKD
-416 AERFI
+416 ERFI

-430 YGMGADKFKNMLSLQ
+430 YGMGAEKFKNMLSLQ
-445 KINIDKG
+445 KVSMDKS
-452 EAERIVQTYRRNN
+452 EAERIISIYREKN
-465 FAIKNLWDQGQNVLR
+465 FKIKQLWGQGQNALR
-480 MIMQGRNSHFGKHG
+480 FILQKRNAPIGQHN
-494 VVSVMEG
+494 VVSVMDG

-508 ITMRYNNLRRTDN
+508 ITMRYTNLRNDKDD
-521 GFEYDAKKNE
+521 GFIYDARKNE

-537 GKVVENAIQ
+537 GKVIENIVQ

-552 IGQQML
+552 IGHQML

-579 ETEMLEARRYVE
+579 ETEVLEAKRYVE
-591 ECMRTA
+591 ECMRSA
-597 PAWAV
+597 PEWAV
-602 GIPLNCESG
+602 GLPLNCESG

>member
-14 YYDKDYSLSK
+14 YYDRDFSLSK

-30 VRSDLFEVIGVC
+30 VRSDSFEVIGVS
-42 VKRNSDPIE
+42 VKVNEDPAQ
-51 WFSGTHQETAQ
+51 WFSGTHQQTAQ
-62 WLEQFDWG
+62 WLGQFDWG

-82 SAILSWRFNII
+82 SAILSWRFGIT

-100 MSMAQVVVPATQS
+100 MSMAQAVVPATQS

-120 VYYEIGVK
+120 VYYEVGVK
-128 GTEVINALGKHRS
+128 GTEVINALGKRRI
-141 DFTPQELDR
+141 DFTSQELAR
-150 YADYCRLD
+150 YGDYCVND
-158 VELTYNLFNKLLVG
+158 TELTYTLFNKLLDG

-184 LRMFAEPVLEVDLD
+184 IRMFAEPVLEVDTE
-198 LLHKHLSNI
+198 LLIEHLKGI
-207 RSFKD
+207 REFKD

-228 NKFAEWLRS
+228 NKFADWLRS
-237 RGVEPPMKISPTTGR
+237 RGVEPPTKVSPTTGR

-262 GFLALQDHDDV
+262 DFLALQDHEDV
-273 IVQTAVAAR
+273 IIQTAVAAR

-297 IGIGSRGRLP
+297 IGIGSRGKLP

-316 TGRWGGSDSLNLQNL
+316 TGRWGGADSLNLQNL
-331 PSRTGTSNLKK
+331 PSRTGSSSLKK

-347 KGFVIIDADSS
+347 QGFVMIDADSA
-358 QIEARTLAWLAEQ
+358 QIEARMLAWLSGQ
-371 NDLVEFFEK
+371 NDLVEQFTVGED
-380 NNAEIAAG
+380 
-388 VPKKEMQYDPYKI
+388 VYRL
-401 MAAQIYGKHVDQITD
+401 MASAIYNKDVSDITKD
-416 AERFI
+416 ERFI

-430 YGMGADKFKNMLSLQ
+430 YGMGAEKFKNMLSLQ
-445 KINIDKG
+445 KVSMEKS
-452 EAERIVQTYRRNN
+452 EAERIISIYREKN
-465 FAIKNLWDQGQNVLR
+465 FKIKQLWGQGQNALR
-480 MIMQGRNSHFGKHG
+480 FILQKRNAPIGQHD
-494 VVSVMEG
+494 VVRVMDG

-508 ITMRYNNLRRTDN
+508 ITMRYTNLRNDKDD
-521 GFEYDAKKNE
+521 GFMYDARKNE

-537 GKVVENAIQ
+537 GKVIENIVQ

-552 IGQQML
+552 IGHQML

-579 ETEMLEARRYVE
+579 ETEVLEAKRYVE
-591 ECMRTA
+591 ECMRSA
-597 PAWAV
+597 PDWAV
-602 GIPLNCESG
+602 GLPLNCESG

>member
-24 LTTEEY
+24 VTTEEY
-30 VRSDLFEVIGVC
+30 VRSDLFEVIGVS
-42 VKRNSDPIE
+42 VKVNEDPPQ
-51 WFSGTHQETAQ
+51 WFSGTHQQTAQ

-70 SSLVLAHNTMFD
+70 NSLVLAHNTMFD
-82 SAILSWRFNII
+82 SAIISWRFGII

-100 MSMAQVVVPATQS
+100 MSMAQAVVPATQS

-120 VYYEIGVK
+120 VYYEVGVK
-128 GTEVINALGKHRS
+128 GTEVINALGKRRI
-141 DFTPQELDR
+141 DFTPQELAR
-150 YADYCRLD
+150 YGDYCVND
-158 VELTYNLFNKLLVG
+158 TELTYTLFNKLLDG

-184 LRMFAEPVLEVDLD
+184 IRMFAEPVLEVDTEMLVE
-198 LLHKHLSNI
+198 HLTSI
-207 RSFKD
+207 RNFKD

-220 DTETLMSN
+220 DTDTLMSN
-228 NKFAEWLRS
+228 NKFADWLRS
-237 RGVEPPMKISPTTGR
+237 RGVEPPMKISPATGR
-252 EALAFSKTDK
+252 DTLAFSKTDK
-262 GFLALQDHDDV
+262 NFLALQDHEDV
-273 IVQTAVAAR
+273 IIQTAVAAR

-297 IGIGSRGRLP
+297 IGIGSRGKLP

-331 PSRTGTSNLKK
+331 PSRTGSSALKK

-347 KGFVIIDADSS
+347 QGFVIIDADSA
-358 QIEARTLAWLAEQ
+358 QIEARMLAWLSGQ
-371 NDLVEFFEK
+371 NDLVEQFAVGED
-380 NNAEIAAG
+380 
-388 VPKKEMQYDPYKI
+388 VYRI
-401 MAAQIYGKHVDQITD
+401 MASAIYNKDVSDITKD
-416 AERFI
+416 ERFI

-430 YGMGADKFKNMLSLQ
+430 YGMGAEKFKNMLSLQ
-445 KINIDKG
+445 KIAMEKS
-452 EAERIVQTYRRNN
+452 EAERIIRIYREKN
-465 FAIKNLWDQGQNVLR
+465 FKIKQLWGEGQNALR
-480 MIMQGRNSHFGKHG
+480 FILQKRNAPIGQHD
-494 VVSVMEG
+494 VVRVMNG

-508 ITMRYNNLRRTDN
+508 ITMLYNNLRQDEE
-521 GFEYDAKKNE
+521 GFQYDAKKNE
-531 VVRIYG
+531 TVRIYG
-537 GKVVENAIQ
+537 GKVVENIVQ

-579 ETEMLEARRYVE
+579 ETEVLEAKRYVE
-591 ECMRTA
+591 ECMRLA
-597 PAWAV
+597 PEWAT
-602 GIPLNCESG
+602 GLPLNCESG

>member
-14 YYDKDYSLSK
+14 YYDRDFSLSK

-30 VRSDLFEVIGVC
+30 VRSDSFEVIGVS
-42 VKRNSDPIE
+42 VKVNEDPAQ
-51 WFSGTHQETAQ
+51 WFSGTHQQTAQ
-62 WLEQFDWG
+62 WLGQFDWG

-82 SAILSWRFNII
+82 SAILSWRFGII

-100 MSMAQVVVPATQS
+100 MSMAQAIVPATQS

-120 VYYEIGVK
+120 VYYEVGVK
-128 GTEVINALGKHRS
+128 GTEVINALGKRRI
-141 DFTPQELDR
+141 DFTSQELAR
-150 YADYCRLD
+150 YGDYCVND
-158 VELTYNLFNKLLVG
+158 TELTYTLFNKLLDG

-184 LRMFAEPVLEVDLD
+184 IRMFAEPVLEVDTE
-198 LLHKHLSNI
+198 LLIEHLKGI
-207 RSFKD
+207 REFKD

-220 DTETLMSN
+220 DTDTLMSN
-228 NKFAEWLRS
+228 NKFADWLRS

-262 GFLALQDHDDV
+262 DFLALQDHEDV
-273 IVQTAVAAR
+273 IIQTAVAAR

-316 TGRWGGSDSLNLQNL
+316 TGRWGGADSLNLQNL
-331 PSRTGTSNLKK
+331 PSRTGSSSLKK

-347 KGFVIIDADSS
+347 QGFVIIDADSA
-358 QIEARTLAWLAEQ
+358 QIEARMLAWLSGQ
-371 NDLVEFFEK
+371 NDLVEQFTVGED
-380 NNAEIAAG
+380 
-388 VPKKEMQYDPYKI
+388 VYRL
-401 MAAQIYGKHVDQITD
+401 MASAIYSKDVSDITKD
-416 AERFI
+416 ERFI

-430 YGMGADKFKNMLSLQ
+430 YGMGAEKFKNMLSLQ
-445 KINIDKG
+445 KVSMDKS
-452 EAERIVQTYRRNN
+452 EAERIISIYREKN
-465 FAIKNLWDQGQNVLR
+465 FKIKQLWGQGQNALR
-480 MIMQGRNSHFGKHG
+480 FILQKRNAPIGQHN
-494 VVSVMEG
+494 VVSVMNG

-508 ITMRYNNLRRTDN
+508 ITMRYTNLRNDKDD
-521 GFEYDAKKNE
+521 GFMYDARKNE

-537 GKVVENAIQ
+537 GKVIENIVQ

-552 IGQQML
+552 IGHQML
-558 KIAERYRVVLTVHDA
+558 KIAERYKVVLTVHDA

-579 ETEMLEARRYVE
+579 ETEVLEAKRYVE
-591 ECMRTA
+591 ECMRSA
-597 PAWAV
+597 PEWAV
-602 GIPLNCESG
+602 GLPLNCESG

>member
-14 YYDKDYSLSK
+14 YYDRDFSLSK

-30 VRSDLFEVIGVC
+30 VRSDLFEVIGVS
-42 VKRNSDPIE
+42 VKVNEDPAQ
-51 WFSGTHQETAQ
+51 WFSGTHQQTAQ
-62 WLEQFDWG
+62 WLGQFDWG

-82 SAILSWRFNII
+82 SAILSWRFGII

-100 MSMAQVVVPATQS
+100 MSMAQAIVPATQS

-120 VYYEIGVK
+120 VYYEVGVK
-128 GTEVINALGKHRS
+128 GTEVINALGKRRI
-141 DFTPQELDR
+141 DFTSQELAR
-150 YADYCRLD
+150 YGDYCVND
-158 VELTYNLFNKLLVG
+158 TELTYTLFNKLLDG

-184 LRMFAEPVLEVDLD
+184 IRMFAEPVLEVDTE
-198 LLHKHLSNI
+198 LLIEHLKGI
-207 RSFKD
+207 REFKD

-220 DTETLMSN
+220 DTDTLMSN
-228 NKFAEWLRS
+228 NKFADWLRS
-237 RGVEPPMKISPTTGR
+237 RGVEPPTKISPTTGR

-262 GFLALQDHDDV
+262 DFLALQDHEDV
-273 IVQTAVAAR
+273 IIQTAVAAR

-316 TGRWGGSDSLNLQNL
+316 TGRWGGADSLNLQNL
-331 PSRTGTSNLKK
+331 PSRTGSSSLKK

-347 KGFVIIDADSS
+347 QGFVMIDADSA
-358 QIEARTLAWLAEQ
+358 QIEARMLAWLSGQ
-371 NDLVEFFEK
+371 NDLVEQFTVGED
-380 NNAEIAAG
+380 
-388 VPKKEMQYDPYKI
+388 VYRL
-401 MAAQIYGKHVDQITD
+401 MASAIYSKDVSDITKD
-416 AERFI
+416 ERFI

-430 YGMGADKFKNMLSLQ
+430 YGMGAEKFKNMLSLQ
-445 KINIDKG
+445 KVSMDKS
-452 EAERIVQTYRRNN
+452 EAERIISIYREKN
-465 FAIKNLWDQGQNVLR
+465 FKIKQLWGQGQNALR
-480 MIMQGRNSHFGKHG
+480 FILQKRNAPIGQHD
-494 VVSVMEG
+494 VVRVMDG

-508 ITMRYNNLRRTDN
+508 ITMRYTNLRNDKDD
-521 GFEYDAKKNE
+521 GFMYDARKNE

-537 GKVVENAIQ
+537 GKVIENIVQ

-552 IGQQML
+552 IGHQML
-558 KIAERYRVVLTVHDA
+558 KIAERYKVVLTVHDA

-579 ETEMLEARRYVE
+579 ETEVLEAKRYVE
-591 ECMRTA
+591 ECMRSA
-597 PAWAV
+597 PEWAV
-602 GIPLNCESG
+602 GLPLNCESG

>member
-14 YYDKDYSLSK
+14 YYDRDFSLSK

-30 VRSDLFEVIGVC
+30 VRSDSFEVIGVS
-42 VKRNSDPIE
+42 VKVNEDPAQ
-51 WFSGTHQETAQ
+51 WFSGTHQQTAQ
-62 WLEQFDWG
+62 WLGQFDWG

-82 SAILSWRFNII
+82 SAILSWRFGII

-100 MSMAQVVVPATQS
+100 MSMAQAVVPATQS

-120 VYYEIGVK
+120 VYYEVGVK
-128 GTEVINALGKHRS
+128 GTEVINALGKRRI
-141 DFTPQELDR
+141 DFTSQELAR
-150 YADYCRLD
+150 YGDYCVND
-158 VELTYNLFNKLLVG
+158 TELTYTLFNKLLDG

-184 LRMFAEPVLEVDLD
+184 IRMFAEPVLEVDTE
-198 LLHKHLSNI
+198 LLIEHLKGI
-207 RSFKD
+207 REFKD

-228 NKFAEWLRS
+228 NKFADWLRS
-237 RGVEPPMKISPTTGR
+237 RGVEPPTKVSPTTGR

-262 GFLALQDHDDV
+262 DFLALQDHEDV
-273 IVQTAVAAR
+273 IIQTAVAAR

-297 IGIGSRGRLP
+297 IGIGSRGKLP

-316 TGRWGGSDSLNLQNL
+316 TGRWGGADSLNLQNL
-331 PSRTGTSNLKK
+331 PSRTGSSSLKK

-347 KGFVIIDADSS
+347 QGFVMIDADSA
-358 QIEARTLAWLAEQ
+358 QIEARMLAWLSGQ
-371 NDLVEFFEK
+371 NDLVEQFTVGED
-380 NNAEIAAG
+380 
-388 VPKKEMQYDPYKI
+388 VYRL
-401 MAAQIYGKHVDQITD
+401 MASAIYSKDVSDITKD
-416 AERFI
+416 ERFI

-430 YGMGADKFKNMLSLQ
+430 YGMGAEKFKNMLSLQ
-445 KINIDKG
+445 KVSMEKS
-452 EAERIVQTYRRNN
+452 EAERIISIYREKN
-465 FAIKNLWDQGQNVLR
+465 FKIKQLWGQGQNALR
-480 MIMQGRNSHFGKHG
+480 FILQKRNAPIGQHD
-494 VVSVMEG
+494 VVRVMNG

-508 ITMRYNNLRRTDN
+508 ITMLYNNLRQDEE
-521 GFEYDAKKNE
+521 GFQYDAKKNE
-531 VVRIYG
+531 TVRIYG
-537 GKVVENAIQ
+537 GKVVENIVQ

-579 ETEMLEARRYVE
+579 ETEVLEAKRYVE
-591 ECMRTA
+591 ECMRSA
-597 PAWAV
+597 PEWAV
-602 GIPLNCESG
+602 GLPLNCESG

>member
-14 YYDKDYSLSK
+14 YYDRDFSLSK

-30 VRSDLFEVIGVC
+30 VRSDSFEVIGVS
-42 VKRNSDPIE
+42 VKVNEDPAQ
-51 WFSGTHQETAQ
+51 WFSGTHQQTAQ
-62 WLEQFDWG
+62 WLGQFDWG

-82 SAILSWRFNII
+82 SEILSWRFGII

-100 MSMAQVVVPATQS
+100 MSMAQAIVPATQS

-120 VYYEIGVK
+120 VYYEVGVK
-128 GTEVINALGKHRS
+128 GTEVINALGKRRI
-141 DFTPQELDR
+141 DFTPQELAR
-150 YADYCRLD
+150 YGDYCVND
-158 VELTYNLFNKLLVG
+158 TELTYTLFNKLLDG

-184 LRMFAEPVLEVDLD
+184 IRMFAEPVLEVDVS
-198 LLHKHLSNI
+198 LLTEHLTSI
-207 RSFKD
+207 RNFKD

-228 NKFAEWLRS
+228 NKFADWLRS

-262 GFLALQDHDDV
+262 DFLALQDHEDV
-273 IVQTAVAAR
+273 IIQTAVAAR

-316 TGRWGGSDSLNLQNL
+316 TGRWGGADSLNLQNL
-331 PSRTGTSNLKK
+331 PSRTGSSSLKK

-347 KGFVIIDADSS
+347 QGFVMIDADSA
-358 QIEARTLAWLAEQ
+358 QIEARMLAWLSGQ
-371 NDLVEFFEK
+371 NDLVEQFTVGED
-380 NNAEIAAG
+380 
-388 VPKKEMQYDPYKI
+388 VYRL
-401 MAAQIYGKHVDQITD
+401 MASAIYSKDVSDITKD
-416 AERFI
+416 ERFI

-430 YGMGADKFKNMLSLQ
+430 YGMGAEKFKNMLSLQ
-445 KINIDKG
+445 KVSMDKS
-452 EAERIVQTYRRNN
+452 EAERIISIYREKN
-465 FAIKNLWDQGQNVLR
+465 FKIKQLWGQGQNALR
-480 MIMQGRNSHFGKHG
+480 FILQKRNAPIGQHN
-494 VVSVMEG
+494 VVSVMDG

-508 ITMRYNNLRRTDN
+508 ITMRYTNLRNDKDD
-521 GFEYDAKKNE
+521 GFIYDARKNE

-537 GKVVENAIQ
+537 GKVIENIVQ

-552 IGQQML
+552 IGHQML

-579 ETEMLEARRYVE
+579 ETEVLEAKRYVE
-591 ECMRTA
+591 ECMRSA
-597 PAWAV
+597 PEWAV
-602 GIPLNCESG
+602 GLPLNCESG

>member
-14 YYDKDYSLSK
+14 YYDRDFSLSK

-30 VRSDLFEVIGVC
+30 VRSDSFEVIGVS
-42 VKRNSDPIE
+42 VKVNEDPAQ
-51 WFSGTHQETAQ
+51 WFSGTHQQTAQ
-62 WLEQFDWG
+62 WLGQFDWG

-82 SAILSWRFNII
+82 SAIISWRFGII

-100 MSMAQVVVPATQS
+100 MSMAQAVVPATQS

-120 VYYEIGVK
+120 VYYEVGVK
-128 GTEVINALGKHRS
+128 GTEVINALGKRRI
-141 DFTPQELDR
+141 DFTPQELAR
-150 YADYCRLD
+150 YGDYCVND
-158 VELTYNLFNKLLVG
+158 TELTYTLFNKLLDG

-184 LRMFAEPVLEVDLD
+184 IRMFAEPVLEVDTE
-198 LLHKHLSNI
+198 LLIEHLTGI
-207 RSFKD
+207 REFKD

-228 NKFAEWLRS
+228 NKFADWLRS
-237 RGVEPPMKISPTTGR
+237 RGVEPPTKVSPTTGR

-262 GFLALQDHDDV
+262 DFLALQDHEDV
-273 IVQTAVAAR
+273 IIQTAVAAR

-297 IGIGSRGRLP
+297 IGIGSRGKLP

-316 TGRWGGSDSLNLQNL
+316 TGRWGGADSLNLQNL
-331 PSRTGTSNLKK
+331 PSRTGSSSLKK

-347 KGFVIIDADSS
+347 QGFVMIDADSA
-358 QIEARTLAWLAEQ
+358 QIEARMLAWLSGQ
-371 NDLVEFFEK
+371 NDLVEQFTVGED
-380 NNAEIAAG
+380 
-388 VPKKEMQYDPYKI
+388 VYRL
-401 MAAQIYGKHVDQITD
+401 MASAIYSKDVSDITKD
-416 AERFI
+416 ERFI

-430 YGMGADKFKNMLSLQ
+430 YGMGAEKFKNMLSLQ
-445 KINIDKG
+445 KVSMEKS
-452 EAERIVQTYRRNN
+452 EAERIISIYREKN
-465 FAIKNLWDQGQNVLR
+465 FKIKQLWGQGQNALR
-480 MIMQGRNSHFGKHG
+480 FILQKRNAPIGQHD
-494 VVSVMEG
+494 VVRVMDG

-508 ITMRYNNLRRTDN
+508 ITMRYTNLRNDKDD
-521 GFEYDAKKNE
+521 GFMYDARKNE

-537 GKVVENAIQ
+537 GKVIENIVQ

-552 IGQQML
+552 IGHQML

-579 ETEMLEARRYVE
+579 ETEVLEAKRYVE
-591 ECMRTA
+591 ECMRSA
-597 PAWAV
+597 PEWAV
-602 GIPLNCESG
+602 GLPLNCESG